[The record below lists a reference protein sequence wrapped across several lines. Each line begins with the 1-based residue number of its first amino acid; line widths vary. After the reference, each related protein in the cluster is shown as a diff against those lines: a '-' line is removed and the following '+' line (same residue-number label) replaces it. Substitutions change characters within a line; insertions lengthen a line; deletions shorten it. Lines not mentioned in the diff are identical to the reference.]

1 LDEAEIRRVIA
12 GRNLSP
18 TRPEASGDRPH
29 LRPVAK
35 KRLNPIK
42 LGKQGITAFLLYGW
56 GFDLL
61 YNLLFAWPGKL
72 TGQLVARFVDP
83 ETEKAVDYGLGGAA
97 WEGSKAGRKTETGLV
112 RNYALGILLGTVAL
126 LIYVAVQTVQR

>member
-1 LDEAEIRRVIA
+1 MEIRRVIA

-18 TRPEASGDRPH
+18 ARSEASGDQPRIRP
-29 LRPVAK
+29 ATKK

-42 LGKQGITAFLLYGW
+42 LGQQATTAFLLYGW
-56 GFDLL
+56 GFDLM
-61 YNLLFAWPGKL
+61 YNMLFAWPGKL
-72 TGQLVARFVDP
+72 TGNLIARFVDP
-83 ETEKAVDYGLGGAA
+83 EAEKAVDYGLGGAA

-126 LIYVAVQTVQR
+126 LIYVVVQTVQR